1 MKKQEIRHDPVRENI
16 VKGVQYTK
24 DNKEKVLSL
33 LAGLAILIGGFS
45 YMNRTDSIK
54 VEEASHLSG
63 IGQNSFIN
71 GNIDE
76 AMVKFERVIDDYPDT
91 PGAVQALVYLLNN
104 ALDKVVTSED
114 KEAVYQLLRVNSPSI
129 SDPVLKAAFY
139 KLQGDLELESDPE
152 SAKSFYKKAQAAVKE
167 DGLRQKYGVD
177 IAVAHI
183 ALNNYQEA
191 ASTLES
197 ILNADEIDFSIKNTA
212 EELQAFI
219 NYKLGI

>member
-76 AMVKFERVIDDYPDT
+76 AVN
-91 PGAVQALVYLLNN
+91 LL
-104 ALDKVVTSED
+104 
-114 KEAVYQLLRVNSPSI
+114 I
-129 SDPVLKAAFY
+129 SHV
-139 KLQGDLELESDPE
+139 
-152 SAKSFYKKAQAAVKE
+152 
-167 DGLRQKYGVD
+167 
-177 IAVAHI
+177 
-183 ALNNYQEA
+183 
-191 ASTLES
+191 
-197 ILNADEIDFSIKNTA
+197 
-212 EELQAFI
+212 
-219 NYKLGI
+219 

>member
-114 KEAVYQLLRVNSPSI
+114 KEAVYQLLRDNSPSI

>member
-104 ALDKVVTSED
+104 ALDKAVTSED
-114 KEAVYQLLRVNSPSI
+114 KEAVYQLLRDNSPSI